1 MSGGRGAF
9 SPALSSVAGRPD
21 TVITEET
28 EAEILNSEMMTTMP
42 MAMDGTEEEEEEARL
57 AQEALAEEEEAVES
71 PITPGRAVLAS
82 AAGLEARLSRVV
94 DRAGQLEE
102 VKRQLALER
111 ERNEKLRTA
120 LGVFEQLTAQELARQ
135 AERKQAAAR
144 SLAAARRWLAS
155 LVRHSAPSQHRSLRR
170 RALCLSARPPGRSLR
185 CCRPVRPQPRDGSS
199 ALEPAG
205 DVARV
210 GSRGSPRTV
219 RYPPPPLRERNLRL
233 LLSGLTGAAPTAWHV
248 CLAGRP
254 GGRGRHRCRWEA
266 AVSSR

>member
-9 SPALSSVAGRPD
+9 SPALSSVAGSPD

-42 MAMDGTEEEEEEARL
+42 MAMPMAMAMDGTEEEEEKARL
-57 AQEALAEEEEAVES
+57 AQAPAAEEAVES

-170 RALCLSARPPGRSLR
+170 RALCLSARPPGR
-185 CCRPVRPQPRDGSS
+185 
-199 ALEPAG
+199 
-205 DVARV
+205 
-210 GSRGSPRTV
+210 
-219 RYPPPPLRERNLRL
+219 
-233 LLSGLTGAAPTAWHV
+233 
-248 CLAGRP
+248 
-254 GGRGRHRCRWEA
+254 
-266 AVSSR
+266 